1 MGVLMTVAPKALLTR
16 RARAMRREMTNA
28 ERKVWAA
35 LRGHRLEGLQFRR
48 QQPCGPYIADFL
60 CYAARL
66 VVEVDGATH
75 SSPEELARDARRDA
89 WFADNGFEVLRVT
102 NAEVYGEF
110 DGVVEMIRRRAM
122 ERAPPPRPSPADA
135 GEGVDSAL
143 HKASANLT
151 R

>member
-1 MGVLMTVAPKALLTR
+1 VTREALLTR
-16 RARAMRREMTNA
+16 RARDMRREMTNA

-75 SSPEELARDARRDA
+75 STPEELARDARRDA

-102 NAEVYGEF
+102 NAEVYCEF
-110 DGVVEMIRRRAM
+110 DGVVETIRLRAM
-122 ERAPPPRPSPADA
+122 ERIAPTPTLPR
-135 GEGVDSAL
+135 
-143 HKASANLT
+143 
-151 R
+151 

>member
-1 MGVLMTVAPKALLTR
+1 MGVLMTAVPKALLTR

-75 SSPEELARDARRDA
+75 STPEELARDSRRDA

-110 DGVVEMIRRRAM
+110 QGVVETIRLRVMGRI
-122 ERAPPPRPSPADA
+122 APTPTLPR
-135 GEGVDSAL
+135 
-143 HKASANLT
+143 
-151 R
+151 